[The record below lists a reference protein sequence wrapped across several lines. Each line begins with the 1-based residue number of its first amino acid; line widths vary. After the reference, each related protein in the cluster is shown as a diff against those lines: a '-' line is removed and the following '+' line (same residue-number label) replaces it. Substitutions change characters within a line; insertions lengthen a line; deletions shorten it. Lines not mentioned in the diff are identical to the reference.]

1 MTRVKPYTSGCASVH
16 DASAPPGG
24 PARRAPSPPDRPKS
38 SSDRAAIAA
47 MMAITTITIRT
58 STKKRL
64 SDYKWGER
72 TYDEVLSMLMDRVPL
87 EDISREQIREHYRR
101 LEAFKGGPKEEFKA
115 KVRRTSRA

>member
-1 MTRVKPYTSGCASVH
+1 MKGVGGGAILRRDRTRGLPRGLGSCLLRLK
-16 DASAPPGG
+16 
-24 PARRAPSPPDRPKS
+24 RPKS
-38 SSDRAAIAA
+38 SSGWAAIAA

-64 SDYKWGER
+64 SDYKWGDR

-101 LEAFKGGPKEEFKA
+101 LEAFKGVPKEEFKA
-115 KVRRTSRA
+115 KVRRISRA